1 MKKRVLI
8 ADDDPL
14 VVHLISELIAKLG
27 YEPISAA
34 NAPLAISLLESQR
47 VDLLITDIYMP
58 GNESLELLRHARTK
72 QPNLPIIVMT
82 GEPELR
88 TAVEALRLQACDY
101 LVKPLDPRALRVRV
115 ESAIGQVEQQERIAE
130 ALEVLRGALSTD
142 GKEQAATQQPP
153 RGANDPLAVLSE
165 REREVALAFS
175 RSPAV
180 GEVATTLNI
189 SVHTVRNHFRAIY
202 RKLNIRSQ
210 AELIVRLREARYAGD

>member
-1 MKKRVLI
+1 MTKRVLI
-8 ADDDPL
+8 ADDDPI

-27 YEPISAA
+27 YVPVSAA
-34 NAPLAISLLESQR
+34 NAPRAMTMLDHER

-58 GNESLELLRHARTK
+58 GNESLELLRHARAK

-88 TAVEALRLQACDY
+88 TAVEALRLNACDY
-101 LVKPLDPRALRVRV
+101 LVKPLDPRALRIRV

-130 ALEVLRGALSTD
+130 AIGVLRDALTADSN
-142 GKEQAATQQPP
+142 ESPLAT
-153 RGANDPLAVLSE
+153 RGADHPLSALSE

-175 RSPAV
+175 KSPV
-180 GEVATTLNI
+180 IGDVATTLNI

-210 AELIVRLREARYAGD
+210 AELIVRLREADE